1 MRTQRKQRTPS
12 AERRGQRAS
21 PFVVALVAS
30 LALGTAVAADSGT
43 PLIQAV
49 RSGAIDRARE
59 LLRTG
64 VDVNAT
70 QGDGATALHWA
81 AHRSDLAATEL
92 LVRAGAD
99 VDRANQLGATPL
111 WLASLNGD
119 AVIASKLLDA
129 GADPNR
135 ALASGETPLMTAA
148 RSGSVQ
154 TVTLLIDHGADVN
167 AAERVRG
174 QTALMWA
181 VDQRHA
187 PIVRTLLARGA
198 NVHAR
203 SAVWQQLENTAGNT
217 NSAGDF
223 LMSHGGSTAI
233 VLAARQGDLETAAA
247 LLDAGANVNDASA
260 DGTSALVVAAHSDHG
275 PLARFLLSRGADPNA
290 AEAGYT
296 ALHAAVLRGNL
307 ELVKALL
314 QHGADPNASVRH
326 GTPGRR
332 LSADYSLRH
341 QMIGA
346 NGLWLAARFGHP
358 EIMRVLAAAGASGL
372 VVTSDGTTAV
382 KAAMGYV
389 SGLTENREGRY
400 GIPVDHGEDE
410 RAALESARIAVEL
423 GDDVNAAGPGGD
435 TALHDAARQRF
446 VTVIEFLVKSGA
458 DPNSR
463 NRRKQTP
470 LGTLLAENPD
480 GAGKFETAARQDTI
494 DLLRKL
500 GARE

>member
-1 MRTQRKQRTPS
+1 MIAGLT
-12 AERRGQRAS
+12 
-21 PFVVALVAS
+21 
-30 LALGTAVAADSGT
+30 LGTAVAAESGT

-49 RSGAIDRARE
+49 RSGAIDRVRE

-64 VDVNAT
+64 ADVNAT

-99 VDRANQLGATPL
+99 VNRTNELGATPL

-119 AVIASKLLDA
+119 AAVAGALLAA

-154 TVTLLIDHGADVN
+154 TVTLLIDHRADVN

-187 PIVRTLLARGA
+187 AIVRTLLTRGA

-233 VLAARQGDLETAAA
+233 LFAARQGDLETAAA
-247 LLDAGANVNDASA
+247 LLDAGANVDDADA
-260 DGTSALVVAAHSDHG
+260 AGTSALVIAAHSDHG
-275 PLARFLLSRGADPNA
+275 QLARFLLSRGADPNA
-290 AEAGYT
+290 AKAGYT

-314 QHGADPNASVRH
+314 EAGADPDAPVRH

-341 QMIGA
+341 QMLGA
-346 NGLWLAARFGHP
+346 NALWLAARFGHP
-358 EIMRVLAAAGASGL
+358 DIMRVLAAAGANAL
-372 VVTSDGTTAV
+372 VVPADGTTAL

-400 GIPVDHGEDE
+400 GIPIDHAEEEQATLD
-410 RAALESARIAVEL
+410 AARIAVEM
-423 GDDVNAAGPGGD
+423 GVDVNAVGPGGD

-458 DPNSR
+458 DLNAR
-463 NRRKQTP
+463 NRRKLTP

>member
-1 MRTQRKQRTPS
+1 MHPHRPSRRTV
-12 AERRGQRAS
+12 A
-21 PFVVALVAS
+21 VALIVGF
-30 LALGTAVAADSGT
+30 ALGTAVAADSGT
-43 PLIQAV
+43 SLIQAV
-49 RSGAIDRARE
+49 RTGAIDRARE

-64 VDVNAT
+64 VDVNAS

-81 AHRSDLAATEL
+81 AHRSDVAATEL
-92 LVRAGAD
+92 LIGAGAD
-99 VDRANQLGATPL
+99 VNRANELGATPL

-119 AVIASKLLDA
+119 AVIAGKLLDA
-129 GADPNR
+129 RADPNR

-154 TVTLLIDHGADVN
+154 TVTLLIDHGADLD
-167 AAERVRG
+167 ATEHVRG

-181 VDQRHA
+181 VDQRHT
-187 PIVRTLLARGA
+187 PVVRTLLARGA
-198 NVHAR
+198 NVHTR

-223 LMSHGGSTAI
+223 LMSHGGASAI
-233 VLAARQGDLETAAA
+233 LFAARQGDLETTAA
-247 LLDAGANVNDASA
+247 LLDAGANVNDTSA
-260 DGTSALVVAAHSDHG
+260 AGTSALVIAAHSDHG
-275 PLARFLLSRGADPNA
+275 PLARFLLSRGANPNA

-314 QHGADPNASVRH
+314 EQGAEPNAPVRH

-332 LSADYSLRH
+332 LSADFSLRH
-341 QMIGA
+341 QMLGA
-346 NGLWLAARFGHP
+346 NGFWLAARFGHP
-358 EIMRVLAAAGASGL
+358 EIMRVLAAAGGDAL
-372 VVTSDGTTAV
+372 VVPADGTTV
-382 KAAMGYV
+382 LKAAMGYV

-400 GIPVDHGEDE
+400 GMPIDRGEEE
-410 RAALESARIAVEL
+410 RATLAAARIAVEM
-423 GDDVNAAGPGGD
+423 GVDVNGVGPGGD
-435 TALHDAARQRF
+435 TALHDAARQRY
-446 VTVIEFLVKSGA
+446 VSVIEFLVKSGA
-458 DPNSR
+458 DPNTR

-480 GAGKFETAARQDTI
+480 GAGKFETAARQETI

>member
-1 MRTQRKQRTPS
+1 MWLTEMAEATVKQRRNGATEN
-12 AERRGQRAS
+12 ERRRRSMFFSVS
-21 PFVVALVAS
+21 PPLLRCSVVRPFSPSPSLFRECVVSLIAA

-49 RSGAIDRARE
+49 RSGAVDRVRE

-64 VDVNAT
+64 ADVNAA

-81 AHRSDLAATEL
+81 AHRSDLTATEL

-99 VDRANQLGATPL
+99 VNRTNELGATPL

-119 AVIASKLLDA
+119 AVIAGALLAA

-135 ALASGETPLMTAA
+135 GLASGETPLMTAA

-154 TVTLLIDHGADVN
+154 TVTLLIDHRADVN

-187 PIVRTLLARGA
+187 PIVHTLLARGA

-233 VLAARQGDLETAAA
+233 LFAARQGTIETAAA
-247 LLDAGANVNDASA
+247 LLEAGANVNDADA
-260 DGTSALVVAAHSDHG
+260 AGTSALVLAAHSDHG
-275 PLARFLLSRGADPNA
+275 QLAQVLLSRGADPNA
-290 AEAGYT
+290 AQAGYT

-307 ELVKALL
+307 ELVKALVE
-314 QHGADPNASVRH
+314 HGADLNAPVRH
-326 GTPGRR
+326 GTAGRR

-341 QMIGA
+341 QMLGA
-346 NGLWLAARFGHP
+346 NGFWLAARFGHP
-358 EIMRVLAAAGASGL
+358 DIMRVLAAAGADAL
-372 VVTSDGTTAV
+372 VVPADGTTAL

-400 GIPVDHGEDE
+400 GIAIDHLEEE
-410 RAALESARIAVEL
+410 RATLDAARIAVEL
-423 GDDVNAAGPGGD
+423 GVDVNAVGPGGD
-435 TALHDAARQRF
+435 TALH
-446 VTVIEFLVKSGA
+446 
-458 DPNSR
+458 
-463 NRRKQTP
+463 
-470 LGTLLAENPD
+470 
-480 GAGKFETAARQDTI
+480 
-494 DLLRKL
+494 
-500 GARE
+500 

>member
-1 MRTQRKQRTPS
+1 MHPHRSRRT
-12 AERRGQRAS
+12 
-21 PFVVALVAS
+21 VVVFLIVGI
-30 LALGTAVAADSGT
+30 ALGTSVAADSGSS
-43 PLIQAV
+43 LIQAV
-49 RSGAIDRARE
+49 RSGSIDRVRE

-64 VDVNAT
+64 VDVNAS

-81 AHRSDLAATEL
+81 AHRSDVAATEL
-92 LVRAGAD
+92 LIRAGAE
-99 VDRANQLGATPL
+99 VNRANELGATPL

-119 AVIASKLLDA
+119 AVIAGKLLDA
-129 GADPNR
+129 RADPNR

-154 TVTLLIDHGADVN
+154 TVTVLLDHGADLN
-167 AAERVRG
+167 ATEHVRG

-181 VDQRHA
+181 VDQRHT
-187 PIVRTLLARGA
+187 PVVRTLLARGA
-198 NVHAR
+198 NVHTR

-217 NSAGDF
+217 NNAGDF
-223 LMSHGGSTAI
+223 LMSHGGASAI
-233 VLAARQGDLETAAA
+233 LFAARQGDLETAAA
-247 LLDAGANVNDASA
+247 LLAAGANVNDTSA
-260 DGTSALVVAAHSDHG
+260 AGTSALVIAAHSDHG

-307 ELVKALL
+307 ELVKTLL
-314 QHGADPNASVRH
+314 EQGAEPNAPVRH

-332 LSADYSLRH
+332 LSADFSLRH
-341 QMIGA
+341 QMLGA
-346 NGLWLAARFGHP
+346 NGFWLAARFGHP
-358 EIMRVLAAAGASGL
+358 EIMRVLAAAGADAL
-372 VVTSDGTTAV
+372 VVPADGTTAL

-400 GIPVDHGEDE
+400 GILIDHAEE
-410 RAALESARIAVEL
+410 EKATLEVARIAVEM
-423 GDDVNAAGPGGD
+423 GVDVNGIGPGGD

-446 VTVIEFLVKSGA
+446 VSVIEFLVKSGA
-458 DPNSR
+458 DLNTR

>member
-1 MRTQRKQRTPS
+1 MAFSLQTLTLRGRLFAMLGFAVSGAVCLGIWLTAGTR
-12 AERRGQRAS
+12 AEA
-21 PFVVALVAS
+21 
-30 LALGTAVAADSGT
+30 AVAGLQPPGAADARGD
-43 PLIQAV
+43 LIGRYCATCHNDRVKTAGLVLNPALLGQV
-49 RSGAIDRARE
+49 GENVENVDLWEKVVVKLRNGAMPPPGASRPD
-59 LLRTG
+59 
-64 VDVNAT
+64 
-70 QGDGATALHWA
+70 QGHA
-81 AHRSDLAATEL
+81 A
-92 LVRAGAD
+92 
-99 VDRANQLGATPL
+99 
-111 WLASLNGD
+111 
-119 AVIASKLLDA
+119 
-129 GADPNR
+129 
-135 ALASGETPLMTAA
+135 
-148 RSGSVQ
+148 
-154 TVTLLIDHGADVN
+154 
-167 AAERVRG
+167 
-174 QTALMWA
+174 
-181 VDQRHA
+181 
-187 PIVRTLLARGA
+187 IVRTLLARGA

-203 SAVWQQLENTAGNT
+203 SVVWQQLENTAGNT

-233 VLAARQGDLETAAA
+233 LFAARQGDLETAAA
-247 LLDAGANVNDASA
+247 LLEAGADVNDASA
-260 DGTSALVVAAHSDHG
+260 AGTSALVVAAHSDHG
-275 PLARFLLSRGADPNA
+275 PLARLLLSRGAAPNA

-314 QHGADPNASVRH
+314 EHGADPDAPVRH

-358 EIMRVLAAAGASGL
+358 DIMRVLAAAGASAL
-372 VVTSDGTTAV
+372 VVTADGTTAL

-400 GIPVDHGEDE
+400 GVPIDHGEDE
-410 RAALESARIAVEL
+410 RATLEAARTVVEMGADLNAV
-423 GDDVNAAGPGGD
+423 GPGGD

-458 DPNSR
+458 DPNIR

-470 LGTLLAENPD
+470 LGTVLAENPD
-480 GAGKFETAARQDTI
+480 GAAKFEVAARQDTI

-500 GARE
+500 GASE

>member
-1 MRTQRKQRTPS
+1 MRPH
-12 AERRGQRAS
+12 RRSRWM
-21 PFVVALVAS
+21 VVVSLIAG
-30 LALGTAVAADSGT
+30 LALGTAVAADSGSS
-43 PLIQAV
+43 LIQAV
-49 RSGAIDRARE
+49 RSGAIDRVRE

-64 VDVNAT
+64 VDVNAS

-99 VDRANQLGATPL
+99 VNRANELGATPL

-119 AVIASKLLDA
+119 AVIAGTLLDA

-167 AAERVRG
+167 AAEHVRG

-187 PIVRTLLARGA
+187 PVVRTLLARGA

-223 LMSHGGSTAI
+223 FMSHGGSSAI
-233 VLAARQGDLETAAA
+233 LFAARQGDLETAAA

-260 DGTSALVVAAHSDHG
+260 AGTSALVIAAHSDHG
-275 PLARFLLSRGADPNA
+275 QLARFLLSRGADPNA

-314 QHGADPNASVRH
+314 EHGADPNAPVRH

-341 QMIGA
+341 QMVGA
-346 NGLWLAARFGHP
+346 NGFWLAARFGHP
-358 EIMRVLAAAGASGL
+358 DIMRVLAAAGADAL
-372 VVTSDGTTAV
+372 VVTGDGTTAL

-400 GIPVDHGEDE
+400 GVPIDHGEDE
-410 RAALESARIAVEL
+410 RATLEAARIAVEM
-423 GDDVNAAGPGGD
+423 GVDVNAVGPGGD

-458 DPNSR
+458 DPNIR

-470 LGTLLAENPD
+470 LGILLAENPD
-480 GAGKFETAARQDTI
+480 GAAKFEIAARQDTI

>member
-1 MRTQRKQRTPS
+1 M
-12 AERRGQRAS
+12 G
-21 PFVVALVAS
+21 
-30 LALGTAVAADSGT
+30 LALGSAVAADSGT

-49 RSGAIDRARE
+49 RSGAIDRVRE

-64 VDVNAT
+64 ADVNAM

-99 VDRANQLGATPL
+99 VNRTNELGATPL

-119 AVIASKLLDA
+119 AAVAGALLAA

-154 TVTLLIDHGADVN
+154 TVTLLIDHRADVN

-187 PIVRTLLARGA
+187 AFVRTLLTRGA

-233 VLAARQGDLETAAA
+233 LFAARQGDLETATA
-247 LLDAGANVNDASA
+247 LLDAGANVDDADA
-260 DGTSALVVAAHSDHG
+260 AGTSALVIAAHSDHG
-275 PLARFLLSRGADPNA
+275 QLARFLLSRGADPNA
-290 AEAGYT
+290 AKAGYT

-314 QHGADPNASVRH
+314 EAGADPDAPVRH

-341 QMIGA
+341 QMLGA

-358 EIMRVLAAAGASGL
+358 DIMRVLAAAGANAL
-372 VVTSDGTTAV
+372 VVPADGTTAL

-400 GIPVDHGEDE
+400 GIPIDHAEEEQATLD
-410 RAALESARIAVEL
+410 AARIAVEM
-423 GDDVNAAGPGGD
+423 GVDVNAVGPGGD

-458 DPNSR
+458 DLNAR
-463 NRRKQTP
+463 NRRKLTP

-480 GAGKFETAARQDTI
+480 GAGKFETAARQETI
-494 DLLRKL
+494 NLLRKL
-500 GARE
+500 GASE